1 MNLALIGLGGGAM
14 VLLLFYIFVIP
25 IALVA
30 MAFWIWMLVS
40 AIQNKG
46 LTDTERICW
55 VLAIFFLHVLGALLY
70 LVIAHGKQPPQ
81 KEGA

>member
-1 MNLALIGLGGGAM
+1 MNFAVLGMGGGELLLAM
-14 VLLLFYIFVIP
+14 FIILPIVLLTTV
-25 IALVA
+25 
-30 MAFWIWMLVS
+30 FWIMMLVS

>member
-1 MNLALIGLGGGAM
+1 MNLALIGIGGGELVLM
-14 VLLLFYIFVIP
+14 FFILPIVLLTTV
-25 IALVA
+25 
-30 MAFWIWMLVS
+30 FWIWMLIS

>member
-1 MNLALIGLGGGAM
+1 MNFAVLGMGAGELLVVLFILPI
-14 VLLLFYIFVIP
+14 VLLTTV
-25 IALVA
+25 
-30 MAFWIWMLVS
+30 FWIWMLIS